1 MALFGRADDRRSG
14 AESQAGDSETD
25 TRDMDQDSFVRFHS
39 FFLFVWF
46 LLGCV
51 CFCNA
56 SCVNLLN
63 KGVSFNRNCSVAW
76 VG

>member
-39 FFLFVWF
+39 FSSLFGFYW
-46 LLGCV
+46 
-51 CFCNA
+51 
-56 SCVNLLN
+56 
-63 KGVSFNRNCSVAW
+63 GVFVFVMHHA
-76 VG
+76 